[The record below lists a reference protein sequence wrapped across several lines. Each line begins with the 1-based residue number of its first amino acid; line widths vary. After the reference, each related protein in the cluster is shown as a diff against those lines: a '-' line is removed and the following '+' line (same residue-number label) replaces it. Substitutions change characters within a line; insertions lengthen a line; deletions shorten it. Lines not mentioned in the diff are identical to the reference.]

1 MTVRVIHGANEGRF
15 DLRGKTVSYVSRA
28 LRAAFNIPHDAVA
41 LVGGKT
47 VASDYIL
54 SDGESVEFLREVGV
68 KGGLHDFWSEAELLR
83 FFGPESLGLMKQHGF
98 QLSPHLAATADE
110 VIAWQQWLMDRSTD
124 PTMAIDVQ
132 VDVASGTI
140 TVSGVQYEIDQQ
152 LAAVVQCLLDAKG
165 EPRSTTQMK
174 LAYPSYVFDERLD
187 MTIKRKLKIHK
198 SGIGQFIKSDR
209 KGYRLEW
216 QMSE

>member
-15 DLRGKTVSYVSRA
+15 DLRGKTVGYVA
-28 LRAAFNIPHDAVA
+28 KNLREVFNIPHDAVA
-41 LVGGKT
+41 FVDGKT
-47 VASDYIL
+47 VDSEYIL
-54 SDGESVEFLREVGV
+54 SEGESVEFVQENGR
-68 KGGLHDFWSEAELLR
+68 KGGIQDFWSEAELLR

-124 PTMAIDVQ
+124 PTMTIAVQ

-174 LAYPSYVFDERLD
+174 LAYPNYVFDERLD
-187 MTIKRKLKIHK
+187 MTIKRKLKIHI